1 MVLSALPQTFHPKP
15 SWLGLDLTSPNKHVH
30 HCLVSELA
38 CTGQLL
44 LHLRRK
50 QLLIDRRQH
59 SGSHCRWRELY
70 HLPSVTFCSVFPFL
84 GPVLTTFSVT
94 WNTGSGSGSGFR
106 HSCFDSETET
116 ASWTSDRLRRE
127 GCSWSRP
134 SMTVYKEFVL
144 WVLKQSY
151 MSYGFHSKYSTFIF
165 KFYSI
170 LFKNIQ
176 NIIFLVAFA
185 L

>member
-94 WNTGSGSGSGFR
+94 WNTGSGSGFR
-106 HSCFDSETET
+106 HSCVDLETET

-134 SMTVYKEFVL
+134 SMTVEDGNEI
-144 WVLKQSY
+144 S
-151 MSYGFHSKYSTFIF
+151 SN
-165 KFYSI
+165 SI
-170 LFKNIQ
+170 ELTPSESSASIWKKWSATA
-176 NIIFLVAFA
+176 VT
-185 L
+185 